1 MTSGMSPT
9 PTQPDAADHA
19 SEKRGSREALLDSAA
34 KLFAEKG
41 YAGVGTREIAAD
53 AGANLG
59 MIKYHFGSKGEL
71 FVAAIHQLLER
82 DEIIDASRRLKAATR
97 DEAVFALANF
107 IVTMMRSTMQ
117 PDDGPQACQII
128 YREVFGGS
136 CEAAVFNTM
145 VESVARDYKAP
156 MHGAIADVIGLIRPQ
171 ATRCE
176 LDLHA
181 SCLLGACWY
190 FAINRPFLEK
200 MGSCS
205 LSECAR
211 FDGMTRHVAR
221 FGLAGVGCE
230 PEVVERA
237 IEAAMKVDGVS
248 G

>member
-1 MTSGMSPT
+1 MTPT
-9 PTQPDAADHA
+9 PSHHDAPDHA

-41 YAGVGTREIAAD
+41 YAAVGTREIAAD

-71 FVAAIHQLLER
+71 FVAAVHQLLER
-82 DEIIDASRRLKAATR
+82 DAVVAAARQLHATTR
-97 DEAVFALANF
+97 EEAVFALAKF
-107 IVTMMRSTMQ
+107 VVSVMESTLR
-117 PDDGPQACQII
+117 PAEGPQACQAI

-136 CEAAVFNTM
+136 CEAAVFDSM
-145 VESVARDYKAP
+145 VESVAKDFKAP
-156 MHGAIADVIGLIRPQ
+156 MQGAVADVIGLIRPQ

-176 LDLHA
+176 LELHA

-200 MGSCS
+200 MSDCS
-205 LSECAR
+205 LGECAR
-211 FDGMTRHVAR
+211 FEGMTRHVAR

-230 PEVVERA
+230 QELAERA
-237 IEAAMKVDGVS
+237 IDAAMRDDGLS